1 MALLFGS
8 AKSALTGE
16 ILSASVFMDHDNHI
30 SAELQ
35 ALRALCREET
45 PTADREQII
54 KTLSAHSFSNPE
66 RQVVFES
73 LRSLLARG
81 GVSPERL
88 RIHLNNRGFPD
99 TDVEKYFQP
108 APPDDPQ
115 DPPHREEIP
124 GSDR

>member
-1 MALLFGS
+1 
-8 AKSALTGE
+8 
-16 ILSASVFMDHDNHI
+16 MDHENQI

-45 PTADREQII
+45 PAADREQII
-54 KTLSAHSFSNPE
+54 KSLSSHSFADPE
-66 RQVVFES
+66 KQVVFES
-73 LRSLLARG
+73 LRMLLARG

-99 TDVEKYFQP
+99 TDVEKYFQAT
-108 APPDDPQ
+108 APEDSHDH
-115 DPPHREEIP
+115 PHREEIP

>member
-1 MALLFGS
+1 
-8 AKSALTGE
+8 
-16 ILSASVFMDHDNHI
+16 MDHEQQI

-45 PTADREQII
+45 PAADREQII
-54 KTLSAHSFSNPE
+54 KSLSAHFFSNPE

-99 TDVEKYFQP
+99 TDVEEYFQSA
-108 APPDDPQ
+108 APKDSHDHPQ
-115 DPPHREEIP
+115 SEEIP